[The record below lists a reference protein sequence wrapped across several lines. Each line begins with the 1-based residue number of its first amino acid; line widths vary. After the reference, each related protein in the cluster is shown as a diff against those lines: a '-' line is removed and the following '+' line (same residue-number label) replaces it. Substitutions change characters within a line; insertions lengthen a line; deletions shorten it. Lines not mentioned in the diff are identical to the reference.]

1 MCIESGLFHDR
12 MVNFVDYKA
21 LYEEKVYYYSNNMI
35 SLKKNNFYIF
45 STNIYFF
52 LRINLM

>member
-21 LYEEKVYYYSNNMI
+21 LYVEKVYYYSNNKI
-35 SLKKNNFYIF
+35 SLKKKQYF

-52 LRINLM
+52 FE